1 MNVHDSMLFRWAGYD
16 IEEPR
21 QKHLPV
27 PRRKVLTASPK
38 LTDQQIGQYLNYL
51 RDALNP
57 ERGLRVSDY
66 NPDDQV
72 GKHKPLAEPRPCLFF
87 TEQAAGDAEGHWRH
101 YGRLGFGFAK
111 GFIFGLGGRP
121 VIYSGG
127 SKDPVL
133 KSVNSIRNILAGQYE
148 EGHRIR
154 RDFET
159 LVRFIKLTSMPKRE
173 PQEPGPAVPKGKAAA
188 KAAAKGVMAKT
199 MLEQCEFPEHK
210 PIRFLR
216 EREWRLIEP
225 EAHTKRW
232 HRDAEGHLW
241 FAPEAGR
248 ELELIILPCNL
259 LLQQVCNDPFIQKRL
274 TGPTGIMA
282 QPLSVQALRKL

>member
-1 MNVHDSMLFRWAGYD
+1 MGT
-16 IEEPR
+16 I
-21 QKHLPV
+21 
-27 PRRKVLTASPK
+27 
-38 LTDQQIGQYLNYL
+38 
-51 RDALNP
+51 
-57 ERGLRVSDY
+57 
-66 NPDDQV
+66 
-72 GKHKPLAEPRPCLFF
+72 PL
-87 TEQAAGDAEGHWRH
+87 G
-101 YGRLGFGFAK
+101 
-111 GFIFGLGGRP
+111 
-121 VIYSGG
+121 
-127 SKDPVL
+127 
-133 KSVNSIRNILAGQYE
+133 
-148 EGHRIR
+148 
-154 RDFET
+154 
-159 LVRFIKLTSMPKRE
+159 
-173 PQEPGPAVPKGKAAA
+173 KGKAAA